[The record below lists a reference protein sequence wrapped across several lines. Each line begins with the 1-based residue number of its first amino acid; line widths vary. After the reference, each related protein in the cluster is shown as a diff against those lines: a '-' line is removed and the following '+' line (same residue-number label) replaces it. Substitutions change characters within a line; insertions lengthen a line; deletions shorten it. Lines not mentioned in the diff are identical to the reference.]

1 MASDALH
8 WHDADLPPYP
18 GLRSFKRY
26 ESLLFFGRDRC
37 IDSMADTLQEQRFL
51 AVLGP
56 SGSGKSSIVRSG
68 LFAYLEAGLARKAGA
83 RWTFLDIQHPRCR
96 PYRALA
102 RVTLIEERLRGD
114 PAASAPPP
122 EPDEAELDRRQAE
135 LRRDPMALLRWWT
148 AAPRH
153 PQENLLLL
161 VDQFEELFGFG
172 TSAERD
178 EVESFIDLLLHTASS
193 SDTPV
198 YVVLTMRSEFLGGC
212 SLFPGFA
219 ERINRGLSLTPRM
232 TRAECELAITGP
244 AFGRED
250 FALDPLLVNALL
262 NDMNS
267 LAKFDPEG
275 QGDGAMGDGVG
286 DAMSLDARQADLI
299 ARRADQL
306 PLMQHVLNW
315 LWGRA
320 VAKAAK
326 DGSSGPLLL
335 TLDDYLAVGGLR
347 GALSLH
353 ANGVLD
359 GEPERA
365 RTAER
370 LFRAIIDQSGAN
382 AGGSA
387 ESSAVRRPRRLA
399 DIAAEAGEP
408 IAAVQAVAELY
419 RADGL
424 SILTPDPG
432 EPLTE
437 ETEIDISH
445 EAIIRQWDSLRG
457 WIRTEADAGR
467 GWQDLLRVQR
477 EEGRRGTLTGVDLVD
492 RREWWRRHAPHAGW
506 ADRYGGG
513 FPDAEAF
520 LARSERQARR
530 RRLTLLGGTAALVV
544 AAVASATTLWS
555 TQRKLSDAENQF
567 KKAQTEFEQ
576 KDADSR
582 QLIKRSETKIA
593 EAERQKG
600 LAEAQ
605 SKLAQQQLAQS
616 KLQIAA
622 AEAASKRARSD
633 MAAALAASEESKR
646 TVQENADRLALI
658 FSPGMN
664 QELISYYNRGDF
676 DRQSNDGQFV
686 EVFLPI
692 LSGASPT
699 MTVQPRLTR
708 EELAGQ
714 RAYHEYDLAGVKD
727 AQQRL
732 AAFADT
738 GDAKAQA
745 ATASARQ
752 LMLARQY
759 EIEGNEA
766 AALEAYRGSVAPLQQ
781 ADNRLPAETLAA
793 VYARLALAELQATGD
808 ASASRPPVQ
817 LRAAV
822 QRMGAPAPF
831 ANQWAD
837 RCIQTLDAGA
847 KRKQFAMGAEGENEM
862 VKRIASGR
870 IDPADV
876 DRFSTAPSDP
886 QLAGSIG
893 LVCEAVKLAT
903 GGGGDERSE
912 RRWTEVADRMRRFT
926 SDKGPNA
933 SIWRAQFYRLL
944 RRFGPAGPAD
954 RSALPTTEGGF
965 DLVANRPDLRTDG
978 LALHDDGR
986 STAGTDF
993 LFGEPRSYAAMDA
1006 LASLDV
1012 GLDLAE
1018 ANVAGDY
1025 AAFMLSDQ
1033 LTFLAQ
1039 LDQKTRSTQFAK
1051 RDRASF
1057 APGIWAQFIDGRLG
1071 LGRAYLAALDD
1082 FVPQAAPPPDPVVED
1097 VGPAPIAY
1105 SSLDSMGMALPA
1117 DIENASFANGV
1128 AAAAS
1133 AIAWTN
1139 GVAEQAGRAATARPE
1154 LLDQAAE
1161 LLAIGQRHVGQFFY
1175 GADIDA
1181 LRRMTQALC
1190 GSGAGAADCGR
1201 LEVGLGGIEAGIA
1214 AELAKATPVAVAPQ
1228 PVWTR
1233 PGESIALGGMDLTGC
1248 PVSLTLDIARDAGL
1262 TVASREPVS
1271 PLTNGAMASAD
1282 TAAENAADALEAAAY
1297 GEQLYADNCAPRP
1310 GRYGYARRVGD
1321 LYWLFANDEAAAR
1334 FESAPATY
1342 MPALGG
1348 YDLAALFEEQPRLV
1362 PVPASF
1368 AAFRHKDRLYLF
1380 AEHGLSWRKLTDAA
1394 MAWADQAFATLQSG
1408 GSVTAY
1414 PGESP
1419 ILPKENFSS
1428 AGMSSF

>member
-8 WHDADLPPYP
+8 WHDANLPPYP

-56 SGSGKSSIVRSG
+56 SGSGKSSLVRSG

-114 PAASAPPP
+114 PAGNSPPP
-122 EPDEAELDRRQAE
+122 EPGEAELDLRQAE

-275 QGDGAMGDGVG
+275 QGDGAAGDGAG

-320 VAKAAK
+320 VARAAA
-326 DGSSGPLLL
+326 DGSTGPLLL
-335 TLDDYLAVGGLR
+335 TLDNYLAVGGLR

-365 RTAER
+365 RVAER

-387 ESSAVRRPRRLA
+387 ESSAVRRPRRLG
-399 DIAAEAGEP
+399 DIAAEAGES

-544 AAVASATTLWS
+544 AAVLSGGAVISA
-555 TQRKLSDAENQF
+555 QQKLSDVQKQF
-567 KKAQTEFEQ
+567 GEAQSAFER
-576 KDADSR
+576 KDARSLL
-582 QLIKRSETKIA
+582 LISQA
-593 EAERQKG
+593 EKDKAAAQREKAR
-600 LAEAQ
+600 AEAQ
-605 SKLAQQQLAQS
+605 SKLAQQQLAKS

-646 TVQENADRLALI
+646 TVQDNADRLALI

-676 DRQSNDGQFV
+676 DPQSNDGQFV

-727 AQQRL
+727 AQRRL
-732 AAFADT
+732 AGFADT
-738 GDAKAQA
+738 GDTKAQA
-745 ATASARQ
+745 ATAAARQ
-752 LMLARQY
+752 LMIARQY
-759 EIEGNEA
+759 EIEGNESGA
-766 AALEAYRGSVAPLQQ
+766 IEAYRGSVAPLQQ
-781 ADNRLPAETLAA
+781 ADNRLPPETLGA

-808 ASASRPPVQ
+808 AGAPPPAAQ
-817 LRAAV
+817 LRAAA
-822 QRMGAPAPF
+822 QRKGLPAPF

-837 RCIQTLDAGA
+837 RCLQALEAGA
-847 KRKQFAMGAEGENEM
+847 KRKQLAMGANGENEM
-862 VKRIASGR
+862 VKRIASGK
-870 IDPADV
+870 IDPADI
-876 DRFSTAPSDP
+876 DLFSTAPSDP
-886 QLAGSIG
+886 ELAGSIG
-893 LVCEAVKLAT
+893 GVCEAVKLAT
-903 GGGGDERSE
+903 GGGDERSE

-944 RRFGPAGPAD
+944 RRFGPPAPAG

-986 STAGTDF
+986 SPPGADY

-1006 LASLDV
+1006 LNSLNV
-1012 GLDLAE
+1012 GLDLAGD
-1018 ANVAGDY
+1018 NVADDDS
-1025 AAFMLSDQ
+1025 AFVLSDQ

-1039 LDQKTRSTQFAK
+1039 LDQKTRSTQFGT
-1051 RDRASF
+1051 RDRPSF

-1071 LGRAYLAALDD
+1071 LGGAYLAALDG
-1082 FVPQAAPPPDPVVED
+1082 FVPQAAAPPDPVAGED
-1097 VGPAPIAY
+1097 SFGPAVNNP
-1105 SSLDSMGMALPA
+1105 LDSMGIVSPA
-1117 DIENASFANGV
+1117 EIENASFANGV

-1133 AIAWTN
+1133 AIVWTN
-1139 GVAEQAGRAATARPE
+1139 GVAERAGLAATARPRLIE
-1154 LLDQAAE
+1154 QAAA

-1175 GADIDA
+1175 GADIEA
-1181 LRRMTQALC
+1181 LRTMAQALC
-1190 GSGAGAADCGR
+1190 EPDAGTDCGGLQQALAEVEAGA
-1201 LEVGLGGIEAGIA
+1201 A
-1214 AELAKATPVAVAPQ
+1214 AELAKAAPVAAAPQ
-1228 PVWTR
+1228 FVWTR
-1233 PGESIALGGMDLTGC
+1233 PGDSIALGGMDLTAC
-1248 PVSLTLDIARDAGL
+1248 MVSLTLDIARDAGL
-1262 TVASREPVS
+1262 AVASRAPVS
-1271 PLTNGAMASAD
+1271 PLASGAMASAEG
-1282 TAAENAADALEAAAY
+1282 AAENAADALEAAAY
-1297 GEQLYADNCAPRP
+1297 GEQLYGDTCAART
-1310 GRYGYARRVGD
+1310 GRYGHARRVGD
-1321 LYWLFANDEAAAR
+1321 HYWLFANEAAAAT
-1334 FESAPATY
+1334 FDSAPATY

-1348 YDLAALFEEQPRLV
+1348 YDLAALFEEKPRLV
-1362 PVPASF
+1362 PVPANF
-1368 AAFRHKDRLYLF
+1368 AAFRHNDRLYLF

-1408 GSVTAY
+1408 GSVAAY

-1419 ILPKENFSS
+1419 ILPKDPFGSTS
-1428 AGMSSF
+1428 MGSF